1 MKIQII
7 NIEEQQK
14 LHQFTPDELILIKL
28 GSNPNKFDK
37 LIFRNIKNETK
48 RTKVCS

>member
-7 NIEEQQK
+7 NIEEKQK
-14 LHQFTPDELILIKL
+14 LHQFTSDELMLIKL

-37 LIFRNIKNETK
+37 LIFKSIKNESR
-48 RTKVCS
+48 RTKVRS